1 MKHNSSRAKTLSPI
15 AAEVRAWMQS
25 LGFVHESEIEDA
37 TCTTS
42 RFRKN
47 WPLRHIQFGL
57 ENWYALD
64 DIQQFLKSE
73 IAKAHPNDDE
83 VRL

>member
-1 MKHNSSRAKTLSPI
+1 MKRETKKAKALSPI
-15 AAEVRAWMQS
+15 DTEVLHWMRR

-37 TCTTS
+37 TCTTH

-47 WPLRHIQFGL
+47 WPLRPIRFGL

-64 DIQQFLKSE
+64 DIQQYLKSE
-73 IAKAHPNDDE
+73 TAKAHRNVEE
-83 VRL
+83 VSP